1 MVVQLEK
8 KASTHQKSIQ
18 PYVFSDEYIEKERKI
33 NKKNTPS
40 VLMNWLRWN
49 GLYIYAYGCSIAGVL
64 CAMLSPL
71 LNMCVVRSAPSYVG
85 FRAEMD
91 SPTCLR

>member
-1 MVVQLEK
+1 MVGKLEK
-8 KASTHQKSIQ
+8 KDSSQQKSVQ

-40 VLMNWLRWN
+40 FLMNWLRWN
-49 GLYIYAYGCSIAGVL
+49 GLYIYAYGCSISGVL

-71 LNMCVVRSAPSYVG
+71 LNMLAARTRCH
-85 FRAEMD
+85 
-91 SPTCLR
+91 L